1 MAHRRRDDETN
12 DYYDINFIN
21 EIHTH
26 FPALL
31 YNTDRFTSV
40 RDLLA
45 YVRARVAA
53 RYSHF
58 PIAQRNYNQMMR
70 RGFENLQTDRPIRFT
85 GAAARAQ
92 AAERAAARAARPRRH
107 FFNHNLTPADA
118 RAQAPAAVQQQQQQQ
133 QQHRDDFQRIFN
145 PLYPTI
151 NTPIGQTTNTLF
163 PGLTVPSLTTAP
175 FATHTLATTHTTF
188 PLTPL
193 FPTFTTTL
201 GLDQPTTIIQDEI
214 DGANALLALLGLI
227 TPGPATTNAQLLAPV
242 IIRPSNEVIDATTVT
257 ETVSSPPPP
266 AGICV
271 ICQEE
276 FAVNNQLKRIRHC
289 GHVFHNECI
298 MTHFETSVRCPTCRH
313 DIRDSA
319 APTSATNP
327 S

>member
-1 MAHRRRDDETN
+1 MSHRRRDDDTN
-12 DYYDINFIN
+12 DFYDINFIN
-21 EIHTH
+21 EIHNH

-31 YNTDRFTSV
+31 YNTERFASV

-58 PIAQRNYNQMMR
+58 TTGQRNYNQMMR
-70 RGFENLQTDRPIRFT
+70 RGFENMQNDGPIRFT
-85 GAAARAQ
+85 GAAARAA
-92 AAERAAARAARPRRH
+92 AAERTAAARARSRRH

-118 RAQAPAAVQQQQQQQ
+118 RAQAPTQQNQRQR
-133 QQHRDDFQRIFN
+133 RDDFRRVIY
-145 PLYPTI
+145 PVYPTL
-151 NTPIGQTTNTLF
+151 NTPLDQLTNLF
-163 PGLTVPSLTTAP
+163 DGLTAP
-175 FATHTLATTHTTF
+175 ILPPTPATLAPATLATTHTTF
-188 PLTPL
+188 PLTNL

-201 GLDQPTTIIQDEI
+201 GLTQPTATTQDDI

-227 TPGPATTNAQLLAPV
+227 TPGTGTAPNAQLFAPV
-242 IIRPSNEVIDATTVT
+242 IVRPSNQIIEAATISETVT
-257 ETVSSPPPP
+257 TTPPP

-276 FAVNNQLKRIRHC
+276 FALNNQLRRIRHC
-289 GHVFHNECI
+289 GHVFHNDCI
-298 MTHFETSVRCPTCRH
+298 MTHFQTSVRCPTCRH

-319 APTSATNP
+319 AAQPANTTTPP

>member
-1 MAHRRRDDETN
+1 MAHRRRDEETN
-12 DYYDINFIN
+12 EYYDINFIN
-21 EIHTH
+21 DIHTH

-40 RDLLA
+40 RDLLS

-58 PIAQRNYNQMMR
+58 HIAQRNYNQMMR
-70 RGFENLQTDRPIRFT
+70 RGFENLHNEGPIRVT
-85 GAAARAQ
+85 GAAARAE
-92 AAERAAARAARPRRH
+92 AAERAAARVARPRRH

-118 RAQAPAAVQQQQQQQ
+118 QAQQQQRQRQP
-133 QQHRDDFQRIFN
+133 RDDFRRAVY
-145 PLYPTI
+145 PLYPTV
-151 NTPIGQTTNTLF
+151 NTPLDQVTNLFAGLATPTL
-163 PGLTVPSLTTAP
+163 PPP
-175 FATHTLATTHTTF
+175 PLATTHTTF

-201 GLDQPTTIIQDEI
+201 GLGTPVTTQEDI

-242 IIRPSNEVIDATTVT
+242 IVRPSNEVIDAATIS
-257 ETVSSPPPP
+257 ETVSTPPPP

-276 FAVNNQLKRIRHC
+276 FAVTNQLRRIRHC
-289 GHVFHNECI
+289 GHVFHHDCI

-313 DIRDSA
+313 DIRDSTSTA
-319 APTSATNP
+319 ATASLTDSATNP